1 MSHRVN
7 GYLVYMFFIC
17 SLSVCVCELF
27 TNLLNFG
34 LNFESA
40 QEGIRFLWSE
50 DFKIAKECVA
60 VKSSLQY
67 NWLSIIF
74 CENIFPFVEAEGGYN
89 LSSKALYLK
98 EKYCL

>member
-1 MSHRVN
+1 
-7 GYLVYMFFIC
+7 MF
-17 SLSVCVCELF
+17 SLCVCMGTFYQLIKFWMEF
-27 TNLLNFG
+27 W
-34 LNFESA
+34 SA

-60 VKSSLQY
+60 VRSSLQY
-67 NWLSIIF
+67 NWLSISF

-98 EKYCL
+98 EKYCS